1 MTDMASTK
9 AEAPLDALL
18 RTRRAP
24 GWRVVAGLI
33 AALLASGIG
42 WSTVAELDEVSVAA
56 GEVVPQSKVKVVQHL
71 EGGIITNIYVQE
83 GAVVKAGE
91 PLLQLDLAQT
101 AMNKEELEVRLDGLL
116 LSKARQEAEATGAE
130 LVLPPEIAARRP
142 DLATSEREAFE
153 ARREELAT
161 QISVLDQQVRQRQL
175 EIREVEARQ
184 STLSKSESLARQK
197 LAMSAELLR
206 DNLTPKLDHLK
217 LRSELEEI
225 QGEKA
230 VLEQILPR
238 VEAALIE
245 AEQRVAE
252 ATLRFRREA
261 RDLLSET
268 EVSLAR
274 TREILRQ
281 ATDQELRTEIRSP
294 IDGVV
299 KNVRYSTL
307 GGVVKGGE
315 PIMDLVPTGDT
326 LIIEARLNAV
336 DRGYVRVGQDA
347 TVKVSTY
354 DFARYGGLEGK
365 VTLVAPD
372 STQPENAPPYFRV
385 LVETEKD
392 YLGDQPGDF
401 AITPGMQATVDIHT
415 GTRSVLD
422 YLIRPVLKLKHEA
435 FRER

>member
-142 DLATSEREAFE
+142 DLAASEREAFE

-161 QISVLDQQVRQRQL
+161 QLSVLDQQVRQRQL

-268 EVSLAR
+268 EISLAR

>member
-142 DLATSEREAFE
+142 DLAASEREAFE

-268 EVSLAR
+268 EISLAR